1 MKTKQK
7 EQYLTPAIE
16 VIKMETEGG
25 VMSGSMI
32 GGIGDGGN
40 AFSGNT
46 YGRRTGGTTRH
57 SYSGASTSELEDLIN
72 DILTIEK

>member
-1 MKTKQK
+1 MKTKRK
-7 EQYLTPAIE
+7 EQYLAPAIE

-25 VMSGSMI
+25 VMSGSLG

-40 AFSGNT
+40 GLAGNS
-46 YGRRTGGTTRH
+46 YGRRTGGATRH
-57 SYSGASTSELEDLIN
+57 SYGSASTSELEDLIN